1 MAGIAFTACSFGDP
15 QDHFSYL
22 LLHFEGYVIDSQLWT
37 NGEEVTAMMKMIR
50 MILYIEAVTGKRLI
64 DYITME

>member
-1 MAGIAFTACSFGDP
+1 M
-15 QDHFSYL
+15 
-22 LLHFEGYVIDSQLWT
+22 

-50 MILYIEAVTGKRLI
+50 MILYIEAITGKRLI